1 MIEGYDS
8 FFKETTR
15 YNPYPYQEKVF
26 SLLHSG
32 KSVVLR
38 APTGSGKTL
47 SVIMPFLY
55 RKKTT
60 EKLADRIIYALPMR
74 ALAFDLYSSTIQI
87 AKNAGF
93 SVIEDPGKR
102 SDQERE
108 ICITIQTGE
117 LQNDHFFE
125 GDIIFTTIDQLLSSY
140 LTIPVSL
147 PERLGNINIGA
158 IIGSLVVFD
167 EVHLMEFQRSF
178 LTATEMMNRFR
189 GLAQFFVM
197 TATLTEPTQRWLAKQ
212 ISAESVTCSINE
224 LKCVPDYKERSRIYS
239 FKEESLS
246 SNSVINNHTNKTLV
260 LCNTVD
266 RSQKIYSELKEK
278 LKERDIKI
286 ALLHSRF
293 FKKDRKE
300 IEKNLQGWFGKNSGD
315 VNAILVSTQV
325 VEAGVDI
332 SCYTMHTELAPANSL
347 IQRAGRCARYSGVGR
362 VFIYELEDTSNSLP
376 YATNVVDA
384 TRLEVKDFKE
394 KELDPDS
401 ERDLVERV
409 HAPLEDLNL
418 IDSLQNRLEEVNE
431 AMDYGHSSSIRKLIR
446 EVDSINILLT
456 PSPDDE
462 NLEESWP
469 ELLSVPRSTLYRL
482 KKDGASNWVFK
493 IPIFSDDE
501 DFNGS
506 RWQEA
511 ESVKEISW
519 LAALNP
525 RFAKYSQ
532 EVGLVFGEE
541 GARCIYPT
549 KKSLHK
555 SYKYSCESYLEHTNR
570 VIEEAGYLMP
580 LYDRGIK
587 NLAAKTMLDSDSIKK
602 MILLACALHDTGKLS
617 IQWQSAMLRWQS
629 ISNPNAEQFVRG
641 LPLAHTTYD
650 PVRDWR
656 RMQELKIQ
664 QGPHAAEGAYAIL
677 PMIIIGSQTLF
688 DDNGDS
694 ENMAIGIMA
703 AIARHHGPRTS
714 NLLPFKLVPEAKNV
728 LSAVIKSVEIDL
740 GSMTISDTPDQ
751 DTIDT
756 FKQYLKISEIENG
769 MFLYWLSVRII
780 RLADQRATSKIGCL

>member
-8 FFKETTR
+8 FFKEATK

-60 EKLADRIIYALPMR
+60 DKLADRIIYALPMR
-74 ALAFDLYSSTIQI
+74 ALAFDLYNSTIQI

-102 SDQERE
+102 SDLERE

-178 LTATEMMNRFR
+178 LTATEMMNRFK

-212 ISAESVTCSINE
+212 IRAESVTCSINE

-278 LKERDIKI
+278 LKESDIKI

-325 VEAGVDI
+325 VEAGIDI
-332 SCYTMHTELAPANSL
+332 SCDTMHTELAPANSL
-347 IQRAGRCARYSGVGR
+347 IQRAGRCARYSGAGR

-376 YATNVVDA
+376 YAKNVVDA
-384 TRLEVKDFKE
+384 TRLEIKDFKE

-409 HAPLEDLNL
+409 HAPLEDSNL

-469 ELLSVPRSTLYRL
+469 EMLSVPRSTLYKL
-482 KKDGASNWVFK
+482 KKEGASDWVFK
-493 IPIFSDDE
+493 IPVFSDDE

-525 RFAKYSQ
+525 RFARYSQ

-549 KKSLHK
+549 EKSLHK

-570 VIEEAGYLMP
+570 VIEEARCLMP
-580 LYDRGIK
+580 LYDKGIK
-587 NLAAKTMLDSDSIKK
+587 NLANKTMLDSDSIKK

-617 IQWQSAMLRWQS
+617 IQWQSAMFRWQS

-650 PVRDWR
+650 PARDWR

-714 NLLPFKLVPEAKNV
+714 NLLPFRLVPEAKNV
-728 LSAVIKSVEIDL
+728 LSDAIKSVEIDL
-740 GSMTISDTPDQ
+740 GPMTISDTPDQ
-751 DTIDT
+751 DTIHT
-756 FKQYLKISEIENG
+756 FKQYLKISEIEKG